1 MKLYYSPGAC
11 SLAIHIDLR
20 EAGFNPGLEKV
31 DLRGGKYSG
40 GEYSKVNPKG
50 YVPAL
55 ELDDGEVLTEG
66 VAIAQYIAEKKP
78 ESGLLPAAGSMERV
92 RCLEWMTYISSEIH
106 KSFSPLWKPDI
117 TEDGKAKAIDY
128 LGKRVAYADAAL
140 KGKEYLVGNKFTIA
154 DAYLFTVMSWASFL
168 KLDTSAWPNVN
179 AFLAR
184 VAQRPKVQEAMKAEG
199 LI

>member
-20 EAGFNPGLEKV
+20 EAGMNFSLEKV
-31 DLRGGKYSG
+31 DLRGGKYAG
-40 GEYSKVNPKG
+40 GDFSKVNPKG

-55 ELDDGEVLTEG
+55 ELDNGEVLTEG

-78 ESGLLPAAGSMERV
+78 DSGLLPAAGTMERV

-106 KSFSPLWKPDI
+106 KTFSPLWKPDI
-117 TEDGKAKAIDY
+117 TEDAKAKAVDY
-128 LGKRVAYADAAL
+128 LGKRVAYANQAL
-140 KGKEYLVGNKFTIA
+140 QGKDYLLGSKFTIA
-154 DAYLFTVMSWASFL
+154 DAYLFTVMGWASIL

-179 AFLAR
+179 AFLER
-184 VAQRPKVQEAMKAEG
+184 VAKRPKVQEAMKAEG
-199 LI
+199 LL